1 MARGRKRN
9 KSQKVAEF
17 VVEAGKEVVITALT
31 TAVAIGVGILM
42 HKDNDRIVEVYLN
55 YLEKYMTII
64 SITSI

>member
-1 MARGRKRN
+1 MKLYFYRGDKMSEKDVWQEEEKES

-42 HKDNDRIVEVYLN
+42 HKDN
-55 YLEKYMTII
+55 
-64 SITSI
+64 

>member
-1 MARGRKRN
+1 MSEKDVWQEEEKES

-42 HKDNDRIVEVYLN
+42 HNSN
-55 YLEKYMTII
+55 
-64 SITSI
+64 